1 MVLVDDDVMVDDVMV
16 DDVVVDDVVVDDVVV
31 LGGVVV
37 VEVVVVVVVVVVVEG
52 GVESGRAPV
61 VEVNRSD
68 LEHADAIT
76 PSVVADNI
84 ARSSAR
90 RPIGDA

>member
-1 MVLVDDDVMVDDVMV
+1 MVLVDDDVMVDDVM
-16 DDVVVDDVVVDDVVV
+16 VDDVVVDDVVV

-37 VEVVVVVVVVVVVEG
+37 VEVVVVVVVEVEG
-52 GVESGRAPV
+52 GVESGSAPV

-68 LEHADAIT
+68 LEHADEIT